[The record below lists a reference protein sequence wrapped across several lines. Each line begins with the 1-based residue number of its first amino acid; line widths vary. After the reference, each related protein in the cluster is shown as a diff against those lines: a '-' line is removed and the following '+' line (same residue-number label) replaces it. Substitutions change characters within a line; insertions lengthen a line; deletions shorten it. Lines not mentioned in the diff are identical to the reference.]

1 MTVSL
6 TALLL
11 QLSESGDPAILWG
24 RQAKP
29 YFGKDFDRLLNSRLL
44 MEEARAEE
52 WDRCDACECD
62 HDVRLIHEIN
72 GQFIAACPISSRS
85 DSVLDPEDMR
95 SFKINQPA
103 LVAEVAKASGFPN
116 EPQEVMPGVWR
127 LGVSGMKAIIYFVL
141 NREGAAYPGLISVL
155 KANSDGLPMS
165 LIAPVKKPEDFLRLA
180 AASIHV
186 VQTADAF
193 APEGAPLAIDM
204 TKMAPAVS
212 HSSRLTLYRA
222 QSKMV
227 LDGDPLDLPKVSF
240 QLLWLL
246 ADHATRGDGL
256 IDRRQIE
263 DALWSTTVSR
273 TAAADAIR
281 NLRKALKKLDRK
293 DRSTGSLIKTM
304 NIQGYVLDIAASDI
318 RLLS

>member
-1 MTVSL
+1 M
-6 TALLL
+6 
-11 QLSESGDPAILWG
+11 
-24 RQAKP
+24 
-29 YFGKDFDRLLNSRLL
+29 
-44 MEEARAEE
+44 
-52 WDRCDACECD
+52 
-62 HDVRLIHEIN
+62 
-72 GQFIAACPISSRS
+72 
-85 DSVLDPEDMR
+85 
-95 SFKINQPA
+95 
-103 LVAEVAKASGFPN
+103 
-116 EPQEVMPGVWR
+116 
-127 LGVSGMKAIIYFVL
+127 
-141 NREGAAYPGLISVL
+141 ISVL
-155 KANSDGLPMS
+155 KANSDELPMS
-165 LIAPVKKPEDFLRLA
+165 LIAPVKKQEDFHRLA

-193 APEGAPLAIDM
+193 PHEGAAFTIDM

-246 ADHATRGDGL
+246 ADHAMRGDGL

-281 NLRKALKKLDRK
+281 NLRKALRKLDRK

>member
-1 MTVSL
+1 MTASL

-11 QLSESGDPAILWG
+11 QLSEPGDPAILWG

-44 MEEARAEE
+44 VEEARAEE

-62 HDVRLIHEIN
+62 HDVRLIHKIN
-72 GQFIAACPISSRS
+72 DQFIAACPIDHRS
-85 DSVLDPEDMR
+85 DSILDPEDMR
-95 SFKINQPA
+95 SFKINQRA

-116 EPQEVMPGVWR
+116 EPQEVVPGVWR

-193 APEGAPLAIDM
+193 PQEGAAFTIDM
-204 TKMAPAVS
+204 TKMAPEVS
-212 HSSRLTLYRA
+212 RSCRLTLCSA

-246 ADHATRGDGL
+246 ADQTIRGDGL
-256 IDRRQIE
+256 MDRRKIE
-263 DALWSTTVSR
+263 ETLWSTTVSKK
-273 TAAADAIR
+273 AVADAIR